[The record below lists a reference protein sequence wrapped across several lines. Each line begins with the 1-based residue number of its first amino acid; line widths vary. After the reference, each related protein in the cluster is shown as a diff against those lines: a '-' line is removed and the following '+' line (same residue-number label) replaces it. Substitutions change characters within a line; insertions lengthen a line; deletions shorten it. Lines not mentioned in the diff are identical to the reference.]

1 MEVKTMTNGSY
12 VRWLEDGTAT
22 LESVGGKGASLSRL
36 MAAGLPVPEAFCV
49 TTEAYDLFVTQNG
62 LSASIAEAL
71 QGAVADDPETLQTAS
86 NRIGVAFS
94 RAEIP
99 ADVAA
104 AVAHAY
110 VSLPGNEPAVA
121 VRSSATAEDLPEA
134 SFAGQQ
140 DSYLNL
146 QGIDDVIVAVTRC
159 WSSLW
164 TARAIGYRLRQSVPQ
179 ESVHLAVVVQVLVA
193 ADAAGV
199 LFTANPMTGSREQM
213 VISAAWGLGE
223 AIVGGVVTPD
233 TLVMD
238 RKQRRVL
245 SREIAD
251 KQTMTV
257 RVEGGTKS
265 RPVPA
270 HRRGVCALSDRAA
283 LDLMALGERIERL
296 YGAPMD
302 IEWVHSDGAL
312 AIVQARP
319 ITAMAEKVA
328 DALVDWQVPDPKAT
342 YARGSLAEHTPSP
355 VSPLFATMGLRIAN
369 EETYRLWEEITGLDP
384 GSMFVGDGMYMPI
397 NGYVYGAFRLGLK
410 ETWQITKMS
419 LSLTGQLMRGSPE
432 RWRQGLQ
439 ALEEAVLPWQSV
451 KVAALA
457 PLDLLE
463 GARTLFRAAMR
474 YYTVIQTTL
483 PAASMAEMAFQRFY
497 NALVKRKR
505 DPEYTE
511 FLFGF
516 ETLTVRAEMSLYDI
530 AQWLQEQPAL
540 RAYVTVG
547 RIDDLASDLEAD
559 EPPSGIPG
567 EDWGAWRARIAAHFG
582 AFGGTAYEFDF
593 SNPTPA
599 EEPTPQLLAIR
610 LFVEGKAESPYER
623 LRTAAVERERAEGAT
638 VARLGWPRKGWF
650 AKLLTWAQETG
661 SIREASIAHM
671 GMGHPTIRR
680 LLGELGQRL
689 SQAGAFDSAEG
700 IYWLPEKRLD
710 ALTAALEQGRPLP
723 DCREEVDRGLA
734 AWKIALQVT
743 PPVAL
748 PKKAWINK
756 LIGGKQA
763 EGKDGK
769 LILKGIGTS
778 SGQVTAPACVLYGPQ
793 DFDRMRAGDVLVAT
807 TTTPAWTPLFTMAS
821 AVVTDIGGP
830 LSHSS
835 IVAREYGIPAVMA
848 ARDATRLI
856 ESGQLITVDGA
867 KGTVVVG

>member
-1 MEVKTMTNGSY
+1 MMTNDSY
-12 VRWLEDGTAT
+12 VHWLQDGTAT

-36 MAAGLPVPEAFCV
+36 VAAGLPVPEAFCV
-49 TTEAYDLFVTQNG
+49 TTGAYDLFVAQNG
-62 LSASIAEAL
+62 LSDSISAAL
-71 QGAVADDPETLQTAS
+71 QGTSADAPEALQTAS
-86 NRIGVAFS
+86 DRIAQAFAG
-94 RAEIP
+94 AEVP

-104 AVAHAY
+104 AIAHAY

-140 DSYLNL
+140 DSFLNL
-146 QGIDDVIVAVTRC
+146 QGIDEVIFAVKRC
-159 WSSLW
+159 WASLW

-193 ADAAGV
+193 ADVSGV
-199 LFTANPMTGSREQM
+199 LFTANPMSGSREEM
-213 VISAAWGLGE
+213 IISAAWGLGE

-238 RKQRRVL
+238 RRQRQVV

-251 KQTMTV
+251 KETMTV
-257 RVEGGTKS
+257 RVAGVTES

-270 HRRGVCALSDRAA
+270 DKRRVGALSDEAA
-283 LDLMALGERIERL
+283 LDLVALGERIEKL
-296 YGAPMD
+296 YGMPMD
-302 IEWVHSDGAL
+302 IEWVQCDGAL

-319 ITAMAEKVA
+319 ITAMADEA
-328 DALVDWQVPDPKAT
+328 SDALVDWSVPDPKAT

-369 EETYRLWEEITGLDP
+369 QETYRLWEEITGLDP

-419 LSLTGQLMRGSPE
+419 LSLTGQLMRGSLE
-432 RWRQGLQ
+432 RWQTGLE
-439 ALEEAVLPWQSV
+439 ALEQAVSEWESV
-451 KVAALA
+451 DAADLT
-457 PLDLLE
+457 PLELLE

-505 DPEYTE
+505 DPAYTE
-511 FLFGF
+511 YLFGF
-516 ETLTVRAEMSLYDI
+516 ETFPVRAEMSLYDM
-530 AQWLQEQPAL
+530 AQWLKEQPVL
-540 RAYVTVG
+540 SAYVMAARV
-547 RIDDLASDLEAD
+547 DDLASDLRAD
-559 EPPSGIPG
+559 EAPSGISDEG
-567 EDWGAWRARIAAHFG
+567 WDAWRTRIEGHFG

-610 LFVEGKAESPYER
+610 LFAEGKAESPYER
-623 LRTAAVERERAEGAT
+623 LRVAAAERERAVDAVE
-638 VARLGWPRKGWF
+638 ARLGWPRKRWF
-650 AKLLTWAQETG
+650 EKLLTWAQETG

-671 GMGHPTIRR
+671 GMGHPIIRR

-689 SQAGAFDSAEG
+689 SESGAFDSAEG
-700 IYWLPEKRLD
+700 VYWLNEERLD
-710 ALTAALEQGRPLP
+710 DLTAALEQMAPLP
-723 DCREEVDRGLA
+723 DCRAEVERGLA
-734 AWKIALQVT
+734 AWKAALKVT

-748 PKKAWINK
+748 PQKTWINK
-756 LIGGKQA
+756 LIAGKQA

-793 DFDRMRAGDVLVAT
+793 DFGTMRAGDVLVAT

>member
-1 MEVKTMTNGSY
+1 MTNGSY
-12 VRWLEDGTAT
+12 VHWLQDGTAT
-22 LESVGGKGASLSRL
+22 LERVGGKGASLSRL
-36 MAAGLPVPEAFCV
+36 VAAGLPVPEAFCV
-49 TTEAYDLFVTQNG
+49 TTEAYDLFVAQNG
-62 LSASIAEAL
+62 LSHNIAEAL
-71 QGAVADDPETLQTAS
+71 QGASEGDPEALRIAS
-86 NRIGVAFS
+86 ERIAQAFGRS
-94 RAEIP
+94 EVP

-104 AVAHAY
+104 AIAHAY
-110 VSLPGNEPAVA
+110 VSLPGTEPAVA

-140 DSYLNL
+140 DSFLNL
-146 QGIDDVIVAVTRC
+146 RGIEEVMDAVKRC
-159 WSSLW
+159 WASLW
-164 TARAIGYRLRQSVPQ
+164 TARAIGYRLRQRVPK

-193 ADAAGV
+193 ADVSGV
-199 LFTANPMTGSREQM
+199 LFTANPMSGSREQM

-238 RKQRRVL
+238 RQLGRVD

-251 KQTMTV
+251 KVTMTV
-257 RVEGGTKS
+257 RVAGGTES

-270 HRRGVCALSDRAA
+270 DKRRACALSDDAA
-283 LDLMALGERIERL
+283 LDLVALGERIEQL
-296 YGAPMD
+296 YGTPMD
-302 IEWVHSDGAL
+302 IEWVLRDGAL

-319 ITAMAEKVA
+319 ITAMADEVA

-369 EETYRLWEEITGLDP
+369 QETYRLWEEITGLDP

-410 ETWQITKMS
+410 ETWKITKMS
-419 LSLTGQLMRGSPE
+419 LSLTGQLMRGSLE
-432 RWRQGLQ
+432 RWQTGLG
-439 ALEEAVLPWQSV
+439 ALEEAVSPWESV
-451 KVAALA
+451 DVAELA

-483 PAASMAEMAFQRFY
+483 PAASMAEMAFQRYY
-497 NALVKRKR
+497 NGLVKRKR

-511 FLFGF
+511 YLFGF
-516 ETLTVRAEMSLYDI
+516 ETYPVRAEMSLYDI
-530 AQWLQEQPAL
+530 AQWLLEQTAL
-540 RAYVTVG
+540 GAYVMAARV
-547 RIDDLASDLEAD
+547 DDLASDLRAD
-559 EPPSGIPG
+559 EAPAGIS
-567 EDWGAWRARIAAHFG
+567 DAAWDAWRERIEMHYCE
-582 AFGGTAYEFDF
+582 FGGTAYEFDF
-593 SNPTPA
+593 CNPTPA

-623 LRTAAVERERAEGAT
+623 LRVAAAERERAEGAI
-638 VARLGWPRKGWF
+638 VERLGWPRKGWF
-650 AKLLTWAQETG
+650 SKLLTWAQETG

-671 GMGHPTIRR
+671 GMGHPIIRR

-689 SQAGAFDSAEG
+689 CQSGAFDSAEG
-700 IYWLPEKRLD
+700 VYWLAEERLGELTT
-710 ALTAALEQGRPLP
+710 ALQQGMPIP
-723 DCREEVDRGLA
+723 DCRAEVEQGLA
-734 AWKIALQVT
+734 AWQAALKIT

-748 PKKAWINK
+748 PEKTWINK

-793 DFDRMRAGDVLVAT
+793 DFEKMRAGDVLVAT